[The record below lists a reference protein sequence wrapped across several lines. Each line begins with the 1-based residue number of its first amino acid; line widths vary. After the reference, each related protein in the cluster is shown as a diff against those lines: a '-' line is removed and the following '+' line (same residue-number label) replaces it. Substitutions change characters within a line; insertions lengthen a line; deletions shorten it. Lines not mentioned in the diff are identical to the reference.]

1 MIKDLKRELTNEEK
15 EKSYS
20 KYFYKQ
26 LATPNPELMEILKKG
41 PMSPE
46 KALKPENINQ
56 LLESGYHEVEIG
68 YCILENGAGYV
79 AVNNKFPGVS
89 LDMINWWFAWHAL
102 EDLRYML
109 WFRDGHYG
117 ISISDE
123 DREKILNP
131 ETPMLEKFQG
141 RVHQVI
147 EDTGNGPE
155 DIQISFLSPE
165 QIGFDPKELKEKNI
179 TVVCGNGMAQSRAG
193 GPKAPAV
200 MMHLFREVDGGVESR
215 TRFWMGYNII
225 DKKLCKLLPDGIQ
238 MPIQAPMGL
247 AFHNV
252 EEYSNLAEILPNL
265 YSEMNGEIF

>member
-1 MIKDLKRELTNEEK
+1 MIKELKRELKKEEK

-20 KYFYKQ
+20 KYFYKPI
-26 LATPNPELMEILKKG
+26 ATPNEELMGILKKG
-41 PMSPE
+41 PMNPD
-46 KALKPENINQ
+46 KALNPENIIK
-56 LLESGYHEVEIG
+56 LLEAGYDEVETG
-68 YCILENGAGYV
+68 YCNLPNGAAYV

-89 LDMINWWFAWHAL
+89 IDMINWWFAWHAL

-109 WFRDGHYG
+109 WFKDGHYG

-141 RVHQVI
+141 RVHYVI

-155 DIQISFLSPE
+155 DIQISFLRPE
-165 QIGFDPKELKEKNI
+165 EIGFDSKEIKERNI
-179 TVVCGNGMAQSRAG
+179 TVVCGNGLAQSRAG

-200 MMHLFREVDGGVESR
+200 MMHLFREVPGGIESR
-215 TRFWMGYNII
+215 TRFWMGYNKI
-225 DKKLCKLLPDGIQ
+225 DKKFCKLIPDGVQI
-238 MPIQAPMGL
+238 PIQAPMGL

-252 EEYSNLAEILPNL
+252 EEYTNLANILPSL
-265 YSEMNGEIF
+265 YREMNGEIF